1 MRRPTWILF
10 KVALLSPAVRLRWE
24 RNHYLTEYVA
34 KADIYIKRACVSRT
48 DTYTSRLSFSSREKA
63 QQGKIKKQVISS
75 REIEGRCEGKKNTR
89 KSHST

>member
-63 QQGKIKKQVISS
+63 QQGKIKKQGGGHCPLHS
-75 REIEGRCEGKKNTR
+75 KK
-89 KSHST
+89 KSLKNNK